1 MNVPKFYSKKT
12 DELNRMIREIYSK
25 NEADKMMIRCIID
38 DIDVLRKDVMNN
50 GFDV

>member
-38 DIDVLRKDVMNN
+38 DIDVLSGRK
-50 GFDV
+50 